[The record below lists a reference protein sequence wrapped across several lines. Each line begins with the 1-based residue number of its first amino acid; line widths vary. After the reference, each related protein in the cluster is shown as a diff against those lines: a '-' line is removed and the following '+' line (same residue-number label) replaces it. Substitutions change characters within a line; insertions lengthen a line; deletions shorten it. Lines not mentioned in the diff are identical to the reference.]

1 MAFANTVIGY
11 PIEAP
16 VDYDTLVVTG
26 ILLGTN
32 DALKVELRAVVKLH
46 AARVKLMARMRK
58 TYGKLLKKELKMVV
72 KRAPAGNLRRVRSKR
87 IPEPDKKPMIKTIN
101 GILVVY
107 PN

>member
-26 ILLGTN
+26 ILLGMN
-32 DALKVELRAVVKLH
+32 DALRVELRTVVKLH
-46 AARVKLMARMRK
+46 AARVKLNTRMRK
-58 TYGKLLKKELKMVV
+58 IYGKLLKKELKMMV
-72 KRAPAGNLRRVRSKR
+72 KKAPAGNLRRVRSKR
-87 IPEPDKKPMIKTIN
+87 IPEPDKKPTTKTVN